1 MLFLFLFVTILIV
14 LKRWYGTMDKSLKM
28 IEDEARKRGIPLILD
43 DGMDFMLDYIY
54 KNNVKSI
61 LEIGSAIGWSS
72 MKMALV
78 SSDISV
84 VTIEK
89 DTYRYNEALCNIND
103 MNLGSRISIY
113 NMDAC
118 EFETDKKF
126 DLIFIDASKGKNKL
140 FFEKFCN
147 NLTEKGVIIT
157 DNLSFHGLV
166 QDDSLIKT
174 KNQRGLVNKIK
185 DYISFLENNTKYVT
199 EFINIGDGISISK
212 KK

>member
-28 IEDEARKRGIPLILD
+28 IEDEARNRGIPLMLD
-43 DGMDFMLDYIY
+43 DGMDFMLEYIY

-166 QDDSLIKT
+166 QNDSLIKT

-185 DYISFLENNTKYVT
+185 DYISFLENNTEYVT

>member
-1 MLFLFLFVTILIV
+1 
-14 LKRWYGTMDKSLKM
+14 MDKSLKM
-28 IEDEARKRGIPLILD
+28 IEDEARKRGIPLMLD

-166 QDDSLIKT
+166 QNDSLIKT

-185 DYISFLENNTKYVT
+185 DYISFLENNTEYVT

-212 KK
+212 KKQEVFIYEKVYCKCWFEG

>member
-1 MLFLFLFVTILIV
+1 MVE
-14 LKRWYGTMDKSLKM
+14 DKINEIKSYAKENNVPIM
-28 IEDEARKRGIPLILD
+28 MD
-43 DGMDFMLDYIY
+43 DGIDFLTNLIRQRKV
-54 KNNVKSI
+54 KNI
-61 LEIGSAIGWSS
+61 LEIGTAIGYSAI
-72 MKMALV
+72 MMALV
-78 SSDISV
+78 DENIKITS
-84 VTIEK
+84 IEK
-89 DTYRYNEALCNIND
+89 DDKRYFEAIKNVKKF
-103 MNLGSRISIY
+103 NLEDRITLIY
-113 NMDAC
+113 NDAL
-118 EFETDKKF
+118 EIKLKDKY

-166 QDDSLIKT
+166 QNDSLIKT

-185 DYISFLENNTKYVT
+185 DYISFLENNTEYVT

>member
-1 MLFLFLFVTILIV
+1 
-14 LKRWYGTMDKSLKM
+14 MDKSLKM
-28 IEDEARKRGIPLILD
+28 IEDEARNRGIPLMLA
-43 DGMDFMLDYIY
+43 DGMDFILDYIY

-185 DYISFLENNTKYVT
+185 DYISFLENNTEYAT

>member
-28 IEDEARKRGIPLILD
+28 IEDEARKRGIPLMLD

-89 DTYRYNEALCNIND
+89 DIDRYNEALCNIND

-166 QDDSLIKT
+166 QNDSLIKT

-185 DYISFLENNTKYVT
+185 DYISFLENNTEYVT

>member
-1 MLFLFLFVTILIV
+1 MGDR
-14 LKRWYGTMDKSLKM
+14 LKE
-28 IEDEARKRGIPLILD
+28 IEVDARNRGIPLMLN
-43 DGMDFMLDYIY
+43 DGMDFMLDYIR
-54 KNNVKSI
+54 KNEVKSI

-72 MKMALV
+72 IKMALV

-84 VTIEK
+84 VTVEK
-89 DTYRYNEALCNIND
+89 DVDRYNEALQNINN
-103 MNLGSRISIY
+103 MNLSSRISIY

-118 EFETDKKF
+118 EYETAKKL
-126 DLIFIDASKGKNKL
+126 DLVFIDASKGKNKL
-140 FFEKFCN
+140 FFEKFSN

-174 KNQRGLVNKIK
+174 KNQRSLVNKIK
-185 DYISFLENNTKYVT
+185 DYISFLENNTEFVT
-199 EFINIGDGISISK
+199 EFISIGDGISISK

>member
-1 MLFLFLFVTILIV
+1 
-14 LKRWYGTMDKSLKM
+14 MDKSLKM
-28 IEDEARKRGIPLILD
+28 IEDEARKRGIPLMLD

-89 DTYRYNEALCNIND
+89 DIDRYNEALCNIND
-103 MNLGSRISIY
+103 MNLGSRITIY

-166 QDDSLIKT
+166 QNDSLIKT

-185 DYISFLENNTKYVT
+185 DYISFLENNTEYVT
-199 EFINIGDGISISK
+199 EFVNIGDGISISK
-212 KK
+212 KKQEVLIYEKVYCKCWFEG

>member
-1 MLFLFLFVTILIV
+1 
-14 LKRWYGTMDKSLKM
+14 MDKSLKM
-28 IEDEARKRGIPLILD
+28 IEDEARKRGIPLMLD

-166 QDDSLIKT
+166 QNDSLIKT

>member
-28 IEDEARKRGIPLILD
+28 IEDEARKRGIPLMLD
-43 DGMDFMLDYIY
+43 DGMDFMLEYIY

-89 DTYRYNEALCNIND
+89 DIDRYNEALCNINN

-166 QDDSLIKT
+166 QNDSLIKT

-185 DYISFLENNTKYVT
+185 DYISFLENNTEYVT

>member
-1 MLFLFLFVTILIV
+1 
-14 LKRWYGTMDKSLKM
+14 MDKSLKM
-28 IEDEARKRGIPLILD
+28 IEDEARKRGIPLMLD
-43 DGMDFMLDYIY
+43 DGMDFMLEYIY

-89 DTYRYNEALCNIND
+89 DIDRYNEALCNIND

-166 QDDSLIKT
+166 QNDSLIKT

-185 DYISFLENNTKYVT
+185 DYISFLENNAEYVT
-199 EFINIGDGISISK
+199 EFVNIGDGISISK

>member
-28 IEDEARKRGIPLILD
+28 IEDEARNRGIPLMLD

-89 DTYRYNEALCNIND
+89 DIDRYNEALCNIND

-166 QDDSLIKT
+166 QNDSLIKT

-185 DYISFLENNTKYVT
+185 DYISFLENNTEYVM

>member
-28 IEDEARKRGIPLILD
+28 IEDEARKRGIPLMLD

-147 NLTEKGVIIT
+147 NLTEKGAIIT

-166 QDDSLIKT
+166 QNDSLIKT

-185 DYISFLENNTKYVT
+185 DYISFLENNTEYVT

>member
-28 IEDEARKRGIPLILD
+28 IEDEARNRGIPLMLE

-89 DTYRYNEALCNIND
+89 DTYRYNEALCNINN

-166 QDDSLIKT
+166 QNDSLIKT

-185 DYISFLENNTKYVT
+185 DYISFLENNTEYVT

>member
-1 MLFLFLFVTILIV
+1 
-14 LKRWYGTMDKSLKM
+14 MDKSLKM
-28 IEDEARKRGIPLILD
+28 IEDEARKRGIPLMLD

-89 DTYRYNEALCNIND
+89 DIDRYNEALCNIND

-166 QDDSLIKT
+166 QNDSLIKT

-185 DYISFLENNTKYVT
+185 DYISFLENNTEYVT
-199 EFINIGDGISISK
+199 EFVNIGDGISISK
-212 KK
+212 KKQEVLIYEKVYCKCWFEG

>member
-1 MLFLFLFVTILIV
+1 
-14 LKRWYGTMDKSLKM
+14 MDKSLKM
-28 IEDEARKRGIPLILD
+28 IEDEARNRGIPLMLD

-185 DYISFLENNTKYVT
+185 DYISFLENNTEYAT

>member
-1 MLFLFLFVTILIV
+1 
-14 LKRWYGTMDKSLKM
+14 MDKSLKM
-28 IEDEARKRGIPLILD
+28 IEDEARKRGIPLMLD

-89 DTYRYNEALCNIND
+89 DIDRYNEAFCNIND
-103 MNLGSRISIY
+103 MNLSSRISIY

-166 QDDSLIKT
+166 QNDSLIKT

-185 DYISFLENNTKYVT
+185 DYIAFLENNTEYVT

>member
-1 MLFLFLFVTILIV
+1 
-14 LKRWYGTMDKSLKM
+14 MDKSLKM
-28 IEDEARKRGIPLILD
+28 IEDEARKRGIPLMLD

-212 KK
+212 KKQEVLIYEKVYCKCWFEG

>member
-1 MLFLFLFVTILIV
+1 
-14 LKRWYGTMDKSLKM
+14 MDKSLKM
-28 IEDEARKRGIPLILD
+28 IEDEARKRGIPLMLD
-43 DGMDFMLDYIY
+43 DGMDFMLEYIY

-89 DTYRYNEALCNIND
+89 DIDRYNEALCNIND

-166 QDDSLIKT
+166 QNDSLIKT

-185 DYISFLENNTKYVT
+185 DYISFLENNTEYVT

-212 KK
+212 KKQEVLIYEKVYCKCWFER

>member
-1 MLFLFLFVTILIV
+1 
-14 LKRWYGTMDKSLKM
+14 MDKSLKM
-28 IEDEARKRGIPLILD
+28 IEDEARKRGIPLMLD

-118 EFETDKKF
+118 EFEADEKF

-166 QDDSLIKT
+166 QNDSLIKT
-174 KNQRGLVNKIK
+174 KNQRRLVNKIK
-185 DYISFLENNTKYVT
+185 DYISFLENNTEYVT

>member
-1 MLFLFLFVTILIV
+1 
-14 LKRWYGTMDKSLKM
+14 MDKSLKM
-28 IEDEARKRGIPLILD
+28 IEDEARNRSIPLMLD
-43 DGMDFMLDYIY
+43 DGMDFMLEYIY

-89 DTYRYNEALCNIND
+89 DTYRYNEALCNINN

-166 QDDSLIKT
+166 QNDSLIKT

-185 DYISFLENNTKYVT
+185 DYISFLENNTEYVT

-212 KK
+212 KKQEVLIYEKVYCKCWFER

>member
-1 MLFLFLFVTILIV
+1 
-14 LKRWYGTMDKSLKM
+14 MDKSLKM
-28 IEDEARKRGIPLILD
+28 IEDEARNRGIPLMLD

-89 DTYRYNEALCNIND
+89 DIDRYNEALCNIND

-166 QDDSLIKT
+166 QNDSLIKT

-185 DYISFLENNTKYVT
+185 DYISFLENNTEYVM

>member
-28 IEDEARKRGIPLILD
+28 IEDEARKRGIPLMLD

-89 DTYRYNEALCNIND
+89 DIDRYNEALCNIND

-166 QDDSLIKT
+166 QNDSLIKT

-185 DYISFLENNTKYVT
+185 DYISFLENNTEYVT
-199 EFINIGDGISISK
+199 EFVNIGDGISISK

>member
-28 IEDEARKRGIPLILD
+28 IEDEARNRGIPLMLE

-166 QDDSLIKT
+166 QNDSLIKT

-185 DYISFLENNTKYVT
+185 DYISFLENNTEYVT

>member
-28 IEDEARKRGIPLILD
+28 IEDEARKRGIPLMLD
-43 DGMDFMLDYIY
+43 DGMDFMLEYIY

-89 DTYRYNEALCNIND
+89 DIDRYNEALCNIND

-118 EFETDKKF
+118 EFKTDKKF

-166 QDDSLIKT
+166 QNDSLIKT

-185 DYISFLENNTKYVT
+185 DYISFLENNTEYVT

>member
-1 MLFLFLFVTILIV
+1 
-14 LKRWYGTMDKSLKM
+14 MDKSLKM
-28 IEDEARKRGIPLILD
+28 IEDEARKRGIPLMLD

-89 DTYRYNEALCNIND
+89 DIDRYNEALRNIND

-166 QDDSLIKT
+166 QNDSLIKT

-185 DYISFLENNTKYVT
+185 DYISFLENNTEYVT

-212 KK
+212 KKQEVLIYEKVYCKCWFEG

>member
-28 IEDEARKRGIPLILD
+28 IEDEARKRGIPLMLD

-89 DTYRYNEALCNIND
+89 DIDRYNEALCNINN

-166 QDDSLIKT
+166 QNDSLIKT

-185 DYISFLENNTKYVT
+185 DYISFLENNTEYVT

>member
-28 IEDEARKRGIPLILD
+28 IEDEARNRGIPLMLD

-166 QDDSLIKT
+166 QNDSLIKT

-185 DYISFLENNTKYVT
+185 DYISFLENNTEYVT

>member
-28 IEDEARKRGIPLILD
+28 IEDEARKRGIPLMLD

-166 QDDSLIKT
+166 QNDSLIKT

-185 DYISFLENNTKYVT
+185 DYISFLENNTEYVT

>member
-1 MLFLFLFVTILIV
+1 
-14 LKRWYGTMDKSLKM
+14 MDKSLKM
-28 IEDEARKRGIPLILD
+28 IEDEARKRGIPLMLD
-43 DGMDFMLDYIY
+43 DGMDFMLEYIY

-89 DTYRYNEALCNIND
+89 DTYRYNEALCNINN

-166 QDDSLIKT
+166 QNDSLIKT

-185 DYISFLENNTKYVT
+185 DYISFLENNTEYVT
-199 EFINIGDGISISK
+199 EFINIGVGISISK

>member
-28 IEDEARKRGIPLILD
+28 IEDEARKRGIPLMLD

>member
-28 IEDEARKRGIPLILD
+28 IEDEARKRGIPLMLA

-185 DYISFLENNTKYVT
+185 DYISFLENNTEYVT

>member
-1 MLFLFLFVTILIV
+1 
-14 LKRWYGTMDKSLKM
+14 MDKSLKM
-28 IEDEARKRGIPLILD
+28 IEDEARKRGIPLMLD

-147 NLTEKGVIIT
+147 NLTEKGAIIT

-166 QDDSLIKT
+166 QNDSLIKT

-185 DYISFLENNTKYVT
+185 DYISFLENNTEYVT

-212 KK
+212 KKQEVLIYEKVYCKCWFEG

>member
-28 IEDEARKRGIPLILD
+28 IEDDARNRGIPLMLD

-166 QDDSLIKT
+166 QNDSLIKT

-185 DYISFLENNTKYVT
+185 DYISFLENNTEYVT